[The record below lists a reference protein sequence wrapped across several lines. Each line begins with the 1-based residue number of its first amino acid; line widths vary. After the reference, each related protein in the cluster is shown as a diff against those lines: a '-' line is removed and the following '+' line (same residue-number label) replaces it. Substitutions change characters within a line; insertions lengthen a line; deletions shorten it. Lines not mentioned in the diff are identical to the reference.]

1 MSLLGAALLL
11 TGRPF
16 VAGVDQ
22 GGHLGSYTKEKGNNY
37 LAEFYILGDTL
48 RINVTSELSNQF
60 LSVLVYGLSAAIYLF
75 IYLYYSQKVR
85 DAQHSYK
92 ISRCTLNTQ

>member
-22 GGHLGSYTKEKGNNY
+22 GGHLGNYTKEKGNNY
-37 LAEFYILGDTL
+37 LAEFYILDDTL
-48 RINVTSELSNQF
+48 RINVSSEVISSCQF
-60 LSVLVYGLSAAIYLF
+60 WFMVFFCNLF

-85 DAQHSYK
+85 DAQLSYK
-92 ISRCTLNTQ
+92 ISQCTLNTQ